1 MRLRAE
7 DGEYYKKYKA
17 QMGQIGNEIQ
27 FKRRRSQKKYG
38 EERRR
43 RLEAGFRRS
52 PAPIA
57 HYPDRQPLSTDGL

>member
-7 DGEYYKKYKA
+7 NKEYYKKYKA
-17 QMGQIGNEIQ
+17 QIGQIGNEIQ
-27 FKRRRSQKKYG
+27 FKTATLLKYG

-57 HYPDRQPLSTDGL
+57 HYPDRQPLYTDGL